1 MSVRTSSICF
11 VQVLTTAS
19 TFCMISGF
27 VEEILTSSAVDK
39 TPVHRLSA
47 VSNRTSPDRSVLV
60 TERNSVVLFVILVSD
75 EVV

>member
-1 MSVRTSSICF
+1 
-11 VQVLTTAS
+11 
-19 TFCMISGF
+19 
-27 VEEILTSSAVDK
+27 VDK